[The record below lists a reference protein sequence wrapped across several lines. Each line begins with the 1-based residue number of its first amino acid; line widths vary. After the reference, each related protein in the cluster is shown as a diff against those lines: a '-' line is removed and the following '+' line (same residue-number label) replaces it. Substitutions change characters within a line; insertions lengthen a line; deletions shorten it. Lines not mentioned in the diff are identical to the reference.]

1 MITVKLFRWRRVMI
15 NSREEIAPYLQ
26 PKRARTPMAKFFV
39 RRNGEIADILP
50 L

>member
-1 MITVKLFRWRRVMI
+1 MI

-26 PKRARTPMAKFFV
+26 PKQARTTMAKFFL